1 MFSLC
6 ITLLSFIVSPCIY
19 PFYKPYPPYPY
30 YKKNI
35 VYLNDN
41 NGMDFL
47 ESLTPPSGGELKL
60 LTHLNGAAWA
70 QNWLLHMGRND
81 TQLYDEHYCTE
92 CLRMKQ
98 ASEMYTSEEYFYFGF
113 YPEES
118 KCGQF
123 EPKYMAMFV
132 LDPKKRILNAKLV
145 VENPKFIHEET
156 MLIPFEISLRKLCD
170 ESFVFFKFDELKRPG
185 QIRYYYEWTFTN

>member
-6 ITLLSFIVSPCIY
+6 LSLLSFIASPCIY
-19 PFYKPYPPYPY
+19 PFYKSSSPYPF
-30 YKKNI
+30 YKRNI
-35 VYLNDN
+35 VSSDSHTI
-41 NGMDFL
+41 DFV

-81 TQLYDEHYCTE
+81 TELYDEHYCTE

-98 ASEMYTSEEYFYFGF
+98 ASNIYTSEEYFYFGF

-118 KCGQF
+118 DCGLF
-123 EPKYMAMFV
+123 EPKYMALFV
-132 LDPKKRILNAKLV
+132 LDAKKRVLNAKLI
-145 VENPKFIHEET
+145 VENPKFISEGT
-156 MLIPFEISLRKLCD
+156 MLIPFENSIRRLCD
-170 ESFVFFKFDELKRPG
+170 ESYVFFKFDELKRPG

>member
-6 ITLLSFIVSPCIY
+6 IPLLSFIVSPCIY
-19 PFYKPYPPYPY
+19 PFYKPSPPYPY
-30 YKKNI
+30 YKKNV
-35 VYLNDN
+35 VYLSDN
-41 NGMDFL
+41 NGMDIL

-81 TQLYDEHYCTE
+81 TELYDEHYCTE

-98 ASEMYTSEEYFYFGF
+98 ASNMYTSEEYFYFGF

-118 KCGQF
+118 KCGQ
-123 EPKYMAMFV
+123 
-132 LDPKKRILNAKLV
+132 RILNAKLI

-156 MLIPFEISLRKLCD
+156 MLIPFENSLRQLCD

>member
-1 MFSLC
+1 M
-6 ITLLSFIVSPCIY
+6 LLLFVLMTCFIIN
-19 PFYKPYPPYPY
+19 PFPFPSK
-30 YKKNI
+30 
-35 VYLNDN
+35 VYTIQNNLRRNVIGNLNREDI
-41 NGMDFL
+41 L

-70 QNWLLHMGRND
+70 QNWLIHMARND
-81 TQLYDEHYCTE
+81 TELYDEHYCTE

-98 ASEMYTSEEYFYFGF
+98 ASDVYTSEEYFYFGF

-132 LDPKKRILNAKLV
+132 LDKKRRALNAKLV

-156 MLIPFEISLRKLCD
+156 MLIPFENSLRKLCD
-170 ESFVFFKFDELKRPG
+170 ESYVFFKYDELKRPG
-185 QIRYYYEWTFTN
+185 QIRYYYEWTFIN

>member
-6 ITLLSFIVSPCIY
+6 IPLLSFIASPCIY
-19 PFYKPYPPYPY
+19 PFYKTNVCNRY
-30 YKKNI
+30 NI
-35 VYLNDN
+35 INSNSVDL
-41 NGMDFL
+41 L

-70 QNWLLHMGRND
+70 QNWLLHMGKND

-113 YPEES
+113 Y
-118 KCGQF
+118 
-123 EPKYMAMFV
+123 
-132 LDPKKRILNAKLV
+132 
-145 VENPKFIHEET
+145 
-156 MLIPFEISLRKLCD
+156 
-170 ESFVFFKFDELKRPG
+170 
-185 QIRYYYEWTFTN
+185 

>member
-98 ASEMYTSEEYFYFGF
+98 ASNMYTTEEYFYFGF
-113 YPEES
+113 YPKES

>member
-6 ITLLSFIVSPCIY
+6 IPLLSFIASPCIY
-19 PFYKPYPPYPY
+19 PFYKTNVCNRY
-30 YKKNI
+30 NI
-35 VYLNDN
+35 INSNSVDL
-41 NGMDFL
+41 L

-113 YPEES
+113 YPEKS
-118 KCGQF
+118 KCGPY

-132 LDPKKRILNAKLV
+132 LDPKKRALNAKLV
-145 VENPKFIHEET
+145 VENPKFINEET
-156 MLIPFEISLRKLCD
+156 MLIPFENSLMQLCD
-170 ESFVFFKFDELKRPG
+170 ESYVFFKFDELKRPG

>member
-1 MFSLC
+1 
-6 ITLLSFIVSPCIY
+6 
-19 PFYKPYPPYPY
+19 
-30 YKKNI
+30 
-35 VYLNDN
+35 
-41 NGMDFL
+41 
-47 ESLTPPSGGELKL
+47 
-60 LTHLNGAAWA
+60 
-70 QNWLLHMGRND
+70 MGRND
-81 TQLYDEHYCTE
+81 TELYDEHYCTE

-98 ASEMYTSEEYFYFGF
+98 ASNMYTSEEYFYFGF

-132 LDPKKRILNAKLV
+132 LDPKKRILNAKLI

-156 MLIPFEISLRKLCD
+156 MLIPFENSLRQLCD